1 MSLIKEMAMEIDYE
15 QRAEIYLDFISMIHD
30 RQIEGSNIFNRCKK
44 WNTLHPGNYAILINI
59 KDNKAEIELYQ
70 CYTGFD
76 PSIFNDNN
84 TIEIPIMDL
93 CVENAFIKRMVDWRD
108 SLIAT
113 EVEKAK
119 KEKSYDYQKFL
130 DLKKLFGE

>member
-1 MSLIKEMAMEIDYE
+1 MNVY
-15 QRAEIYLDFISMIHD
+15 
-30 RQIEGSNIFNRCKK
+30 
-44 WNTLHPGNYAILINI
+44 
-59 KDNKAEIELYQ
+59 
-70 CYTGFD
+70 YTGFG

>member
-1 MSLIKEMAMEIDYE
+1 
-15 QRAEIYLDFISMIHD
+15 
-30 RQIEGSNIFNRCKK
+30 
-44 WNTLHPGNYAILINI
+44 
-59 KDNKAEIELYQ
+59 
-70 CYTGFD
+70 
-76 PSIFNDNN
+76 
-84 TIEIPIMDL
+84 MDL

>member
-1 MSLIKEMAMEIDYE
+1 MSLIKKMAMEIDYE
-15 QRAEIYLDFISMIHD
+15 QRAEIYLDFISMILD
-30 RQIEGSNIFNRCKK
+30 RQIEGSNIFNSCKK
-44 WNTLHPGNYAILINI
+44 WNTLHPGNYTILINI
-59 KDNKAEIELYQ
+59 KDNKAEIVLYQ
-70 CYTGFD
+70 CYKGFGS
-76 PSIFNDNN
+76 SIFNDNN

-93 CVENAFIKRMVDWRD
+93 CIENAFIKRMVDWRD

>member
-1 MSLIKEMAMEIDYE
+1 MSLIKKMAMEIDYE

-44 WNTLHPGNYAILINI
+44 WNTLNPGNYTILINI
-59 KDNKAEIELYQ
+59 KDNKAEIKLYQ
-70 CYTGFD
+70 CCTGFG

-93 CVENAFIKRMVDWRD
+93 CIENAFIKRMVDWRD
-108 SLIAT
+108 SLIET

>member
-1 MSLIKEMAMEIDYE
+1 MCWTGKRFFERMPRIALRDIEVYKVLNKEGESPYQGYQYEFNQETKQISLK
-15 QRAEIYLDFISMIHD
+15 
-30 RQIEGSNIFNRCKK
+30 SNKCI
-44 WNTLHPGNYAILINI
+44 LPG
-59 KDNKAEIELYQ
+59 
-70 CYTGFD
+70 
-76 PSIFNDNN
+76 

-113 EVEKAK
+113 EVEMAK

-130 DLKKLFGE
+130 DLKELFGE

>member
-1 MSLIKEMAMEIDYE
+1 
-15 QRAEIYLDFISMIHD
+15 
-30 RQIEGSNIFNRCKK
+30 
-44 WNTLHPGNYAILINI
+44 
-59 KDNKAEIELYQ
+59 
-70 CYTGFD
+70 
-76 PSIFNDNN
+76 
-84 TIEIPIMDL
+84 
-93 CVENAFIKRMVDWRD
+93 MVDWRD

>member
-1 MSLIKEMAMEIDYE
+1 MSGNDATISGDYDLNFQINNILRDWE
-15 QRAEIYLDFISMIHD
+15 TLSISLECNALRKDF
-30 RQIEGSNIFNRCKK
+30 N
-44 WNTLHPGNYAILINI
+44 
-59 KDNKAEIELYQ
+59 DN
-70 CYTGFD
+70 TGFG